1 MSNTYYVTLVNGD
14 NEDVILKTTDQN
26 EAIARAKDERYY
38 IERDKRKDKVE
49 IRVYENDIEAD
60 DCECFDYNLIEF

>member
-1 MSNTYYVTLVNGD
+1 MIYYVTLVNGD
-14 NEDVILKTTDQN
+14 NEDVILKTTDKD